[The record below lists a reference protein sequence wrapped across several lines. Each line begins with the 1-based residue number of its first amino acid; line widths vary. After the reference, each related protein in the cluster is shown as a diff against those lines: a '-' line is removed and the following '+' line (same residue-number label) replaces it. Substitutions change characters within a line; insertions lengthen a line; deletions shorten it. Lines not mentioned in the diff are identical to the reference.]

1 MRTTKQKKLTSN
13 VNINKLLLSNASITE
28 MLAALHDENLKHAVT
43 KEDIRY
49 VIYDVLNLSS
59 QFHTLDIIAKI
70 QLIGLDEMIDRFE
83 HEHYP
88 DIRLALA
95 SRGHYLDKFTYDPHP
110 QIRIQVAKHK
120 YNLDILIN
128 DRDPRVRKRAEI
140 ALNELHKHS
149 SKEEVTQHESNHS

>member
-1 MRTTKQKKLTSN
+1 MLTTKQKKLTSN
-13 VNINKLLLSNASITE
+13 AVLNKLLLSNTSITE
-28 MLAALHDENLKHAVT
+28 MLSALHDENLKHAVT
-43 KEDIRY
+43 KEDIRI
-49 VIYDVLNLSS
+49 VIYDILDLSS

-70 QLIGLDEMIDRFE
+70 QLIGLDEMIDRFD

-120 YNLDILIN
+120 HNLDILIN
-128 DRDPRVRKRAEI
+128 DRDPRVRKAATT
-140 ALNELHKHS
+140 ALNESRQHS
-149 SKEEVTQHESNHS
+149 SKEEATQYEINHS